1 MVMLLLP
8 LRRSLHVLALRRL
21 LITSVGIR
29 WTGFLLLLLLPLILR
44 LLGHARI
51 TRWRS
56 MRLKFGIRPMLTS
69 ILLIALLTRRVL
81 TARSLTSSSSSAGP
95 VIGLGLIARRQT
107 PAGSTKAAA
116 LIQWIVAAIV
126 LVVVVSLLAAFVV
139 AVISSDDAL
148 PFWFCGDGTYAAVV
162 LTRLRV
168 MPPII
173 SAAAG
178 SILLPIAPR
187 DRWGGLVHHP
197 GDVAAHGW

>member
-1 MVMLLLP
+1 M
-8 LRRSLHVLALRRL
+8 LALRRL
-21 LITSVGIR
+21 LITSVRIR
-29 WTGFLLLLLLPLILR
+29 WKGFLLLLLLPLILR

-51 TRWRS
+51 TRGRS

-69 ILLIALLTRRVL
+69 ILLIALLTRRGL
-81 TARSLTSSSSSAGP
+81 TARSLTSSSSSSAGP
-95 VIGLGLIARRQT
+95 VVGLGLIARRQT
-107 PAGSTKAAA
+107 PTGGPEAAA
-116 LIQWIVAAIV
+116 LIQRFVAIIV
-126 LVVVVSLLAAFVV
+126 LVVIASLLAAFVV
-139 AVISSDDAL
+139 SVIPSDDAL
-148 PFWFCGDGTYAAVV
+148 PLRFCGDGTDAAVV